1 MHQISNFHRV
11 FMYFNN
17 EKITITC
24 KELLTIDLNTKAK
37 NLNIYITTTF
47 I

>member
-17 EKITITC
+17 EKITI

-37 NLNIYITTTF
+37 NLNIYITTTC